1 MLVEKSYAIRYARA
15 VNQWQHELVA
25 SVIFAITYILI
36 SGRQLKIL
44 PLNRPTAAL
53 LGAVLMVA
61 TGVVT
66 PERANRAVNYD
77 TIVLLLAMMLFLPTF
92 ISRIFLNLPR
102 TSSCGSPAL
111 RSGSY
116 SI

>member
-44 PLNRPTAAL
+44 PLNRPAAAL

-66 PERANRAVNYD
+66 LNALIGRST
-77 TIVLLLAMMLFLPTF
+77 TIRLCYC
-92 ISRIFLNLPR
+92 SR
-102 TSSCGSPAL
+102 
-111 RSGSY
+111 
-116 SI
+116 